1 MRRRIVIGIVPSAA
15 ALAACGQAVGGSG
28 GPATKSEYVV
38 APLLGDLNA
47 LVTSINRGAVMAEF
61 LKKET
66 GVNVKTF
73 APGDYAGTQIGLRDG
88 TIDFAFLPAA
98 LFLKA
103 QDESGA
109 QALYRTTRPAAN
121 NAPAPG
127 FSSIIAVRA
136 DSGISTLKDLAGKL
150 IGAGDPSDAARW
162 VAPAGHLKKNGVDP
176 NKDARVQFR
185 NSGADALVRL
195 LTKNADAAFAARHD
209 LEHADVIKAD
219 ADAVKNTKI
228 LATVDNVPLEVVA
241 VRRGVDAKVVDKFKT
256 AFKSLGDT
264 AKATYTKDGKTEP
277 ILAQWGIT
285 GLTETKD
292 ADFAALRE
300 AAKSIGLKLK

>member
-1 MRRRIVIGIVPSAA
+1 MRRRIVIGVVPPVL
-15 ALAACGQAVGGSG
+15 ALAACGQAASSG

-38 APLLGDLNA
+38 APLLAELNN

-88 TIDFAFLPAA
+88 TIDFAFLPAS

-109 QALYRTTRPAAN
+109 QALYRTVRPAAN
-121 NAPAPG
+121 KALAPG
-127 FSSIIAVRA
+127 FTSIIAVRS
-136 DSGISTLKDLAGKL
+136 DSGIASLRDLAGKL
-150 IGAGDPSDAARW
+150 IGAGDPSDATTW
-162 VAPAGHLKKNGVDP
+162 VAPGGHLKKNGVDP

-185 NSGADALVRL
+185 NSGADALVQL
-195 LTKNADAAFAARHD
+195 LGKKVDAAFAARHD
-209 LEHADVIKAD
+209 LEHADVLKAD
-219 ADAVKNTKI
+219 ADAAKTLKV

-241 VRRGVDAKVVDKFKT
+241 ARKGLDSKVLDKFRA

-264 AKATYTKDGKTEP
+264 SKATYTKDGKSEA

-285 GLTETKD
+285 GLVEAKD

-300 AAKSIGLKLK
+300 AGKAIGMKLK

>member
-1 MRRRIVIGIVPSAA
+1 MRRRIVIGVVPSAA
-15 ALAACGQAVGGSG
+15 ALAACGQAVGGSS

-103 QDESGA
+103 QDEGGA
-109 QALYRTTRPAAN
+109 QALYRTMRPAAN

-136 DSGISTLKDLAGKL
+136 DSGISSLKDLGGKL
-150 IGAGDPSDAARW
+150 IGAGDPSDAVRW

-185 NSGADALVRL
+185 NSGADALTQL
-195 LTKNADAAFAARHD
+195 LGKRVEAAFAARHD
-209 LEHADVIKAD
+209 LEHADVLKAD
-219 ADAVKNTKI
+219 ADAAKTLKI

-241 VRRGVDAKVVDKFKT
+241 ARKGLDAKVVDKFRA

-264 AKATYTKDGKTEP
+264 SKATYTKDGKSEA

-285 GLTETKD
+285 GLVEAKD
-292 ADFAALRE
+292 ADFAGLRE
-300 AAKSIGLKLK
+300 AGKAIGMKLK